1 MIRWANGKVVSIET
15 PATPTFC
22 SPNFPSHNFAF
33 KPENRYLFSYM
44 GWQESGHQGFQADRK
59 PETLVF
65 KMKKEKICVRRNS
78 IACSIDFVD
87 SSRGPLLYYKSEQV
101 KGTVIEMLTNAF
113 TFRLEHPVLPGLVVV
128 GKCKYL
134 LYQVGAF
141 CSSLAC

>member
-1 MIRWANGKVVSIET
+1 
-15 PATPTFC
+15 
-22 SPNFPSHNFAF
+22 
-33 KPENRYLFSYM
+33 
-44 GWQESGHQGFQADRK
+44 
-59 PETLVF
+59 
-65 KMKKEKICVRRNS
+65 MKKKKICVRRNS

-87 SSRGPLLYYKSEQV
+87 SIRGPLLYYKSEQV
-101 KGTVIEMLTNAF
+101 TGTGIEMLTNAF